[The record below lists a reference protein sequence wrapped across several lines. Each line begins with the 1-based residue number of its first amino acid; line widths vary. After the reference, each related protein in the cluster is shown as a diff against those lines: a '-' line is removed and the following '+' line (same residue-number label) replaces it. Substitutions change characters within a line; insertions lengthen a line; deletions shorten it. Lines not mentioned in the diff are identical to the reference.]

1 MNGPDVTAA
10 KRHQPRLVLSH
21 DVHEKVHAGRSGRCG
36 SRTLFAALA
45 AVSFPAAIA
54 SGDVIVIVA
63 WIAQTFLQLVMLPI
77 IEGQTRILQQLQA
90 NQGP

>member
-1 MNGPDVTAA
+1 MWVAY
-10 KRHQPRLVLSH
+10 
-21 DVHEKVHAGRSGRCG
+21 
-36 SRTLFAALA
+36 LFAALA